1 MLPLMSYQSARDSSA
16 DGLKLASANFE
27 LSLDH
32 HCQLDKMEE
41 KAFEMFSHHID
52 DHKIFYEFLYVL
64 VDVAAECS
72 DLCIQVCL
80 LNNTQVCL
88 HL

>member
-1 MLPLMSYQSARDSSA
+1 MSYQSARDSSA

-27 LSLDH
+27 QSLDH

-52 DHKIFYEFLYVL
+52 DHKMKKLL
-64 VDVAAECS
+64 SVARGI
-72 DLCIQVCL
+72 DI
-80 LNNTQVCL
+80 N
-88 HL
+88 